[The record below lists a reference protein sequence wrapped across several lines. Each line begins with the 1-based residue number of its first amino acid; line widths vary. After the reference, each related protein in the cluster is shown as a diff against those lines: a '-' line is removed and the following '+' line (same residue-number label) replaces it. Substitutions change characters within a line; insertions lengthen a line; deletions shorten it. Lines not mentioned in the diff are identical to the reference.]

1 MKRII
6 FSSLVVALAAFALA
20 SCNKAEVD
28 LKESTAKKVNFTVT
42 GKVDPSI
49 TKTFIEESG
58 DTYLAH
64 WSDASEEHLGLLFD
78 KIGADM
84 TATTLDAFDITSD
97 IATFAGSAEV
107 TVADHT
113 IHPFYPAS
121 AFNKTYSSG
130 KIGLKLI
137 DEQHPFTSTFDPAA
151 DVMIGADQDITVDDA
166 ENILIEGVV
175 LQRPMAVLR
184 LHLVAK
190 NNEAKAYKETV
201 SSVEMTVAEGKV
213 LSGNFSYTPDNSEI
227 SWNVENNKVKAVYD
241 NAYDN
246 ADQVLIDTDA
256 DFNSVY
262 FVVNPVTLVEGT
274 TITFDIETDV
284 HSGINKISRSVTVP
298 AGGME
303 FLAGKVNEI
312 NLTVRDKDVPD
323 VVADTRILVEGFDDE
338 TVNKTQTA
346 ATASGVFGTGVS
358 SSLSYTYSTNSTNV
372 RINSN
377 GQTASN
383 PYLYISGANESLTMK
398 NIVINNQTWLD
409 FSAKVKNAATLTLK
423 YKESSSSTWLT
434 AGTYKGTE
442 SFSDALIPFTIANTV
457 ESLDLQIIGSAAL
470 IVDDIVL
477 QPGSAPEHNLSV
489 TPTTVTLGGARGS
502 TETVTVTSNYTWTA
516 AALSGGASGFTI
528 SPTTGGNGE
537 TITITASAN
546 GSTTDEMT
554 LGTFTVTDGER
565 TETITVKQKMYEE
578 DAESIVYTLTP
589 KAGKNNSYDSNC
601 DVTVGDI
608 TWNIE
613 GNAAGSGNWWRFGG
627 KKLSNQER
635 ALTGK
640 TAINNTISKI
650 VVTHGATS
658 SITINSYRLV
668 VASDAAFDTVVDEVT
683 KKLVANGK
691 TEFTP
696 SAGKTWSNCYYKF
709 IYDVTVTN
717 TKTNGYV
724 QFTQAE
730 FTGK

>member
-1 MKRII
+1 MKRLVY
-6 FSSLVVALAAFALA
+6 SSLAVALATLALA
-20 SCNKAEVD
+20 SCNKTEVD
-28 LKESTAKKVNFTVT
+28 FQETTTKKTVNFTVA
-42 GKVDPSI
+42 GKVDPTI
-49 TKTFIEESG
+49 TKTYIEESG

-64 WSDASEEHLGLLFD
+64 WSDVSDEHLGLLFD
-78 KIGADM
+78 DIAADM

-121 AFNKTYSSG
+121 AFNKTYGSG

-166 ENILIEGVV
+166 DNILIEDVV

-190 NNEAKAYKETV
+190 NTEAKAYNETV
-201 SSVEMTVAEGKV
+201 TSVEMTVAEGKV

-227 SWNVENNKVKAVYD
+227 SWNVENNKVKAVYGD
-241 NAYDN
+241 AYGN

-262 FVVNPVTLVEGT
+262 LVVNPVTLVEGT

-284 HSGINKISRSVTVP
+284 HSGINKISRSVNVP

-323 VVADTRILVEGFDDE
+323 VVADTRILVEGFDGE

-358 SSLSYTYSTNSTNV
+358 SSLSYTYSTTNTNV
-372 RINSN
+372 RINGN
-377 GQTASN
+377 GQTATN
-383 PYLYISGANESLTMK
+383 PFLYISGEGESLTME
-398 NIVINNQTWLD
+398 NIVVSNQTWLD

-423 YKESSSSTWLT
+423 YKESSSLTWLI
-434 AGTYKGTE
+434 AGTYTGTA
-442 SFSDALIPFTIANTV
+442 SFSDASISFTIANTV

-477 QPGSAPEHNLSV
+477 KPGSAPAHNLSV
-489 TPTTVTLGGARGS
+489 TPTTVTLGGASGS
-502 TETVTVTSNYTWTA
+502 TKTVTVTSNYTWT

-528 SPTTGGNGE
+528 SPTTGGNAA

-546 GSTTDEMT
+546 GSTTEETT
-554 LGTFTVTDGER
+554 LGTFTVTDGET
-565 TETITVKQKMYEE
+565 TETITVKQSQYE
-578 DAESIVYTLTP
+578 DVVYTLSP
-589 KAGKNNSYDSNC
+589 KAGTNNSYTGNC
-601 DVTVGDI
+601 DVTVDSI

-613 GNAAGSGNWWRFGG
+613 GNSQGSGTWWRFGG
-627 KKLSNQER
+627 KNLTNQNR

-640 TAINNTISKI
+640 TSINKTISKI
-650 VVTHGATS
+650 EVTHGAAS
-658 SITINSYRLV
+658 NITVNSYKLI
-668 VASDAAFDTVVDEVT
+668 VASDADYNTVVDEVT
-683 KKLVANGK
+683 ESFTANGV
-691 TEFTP
+691 TTFTP
-696 SAGKTWSNCYYKF
+696 SGGKTWSNCYYKF
-709 IYDVTVTN
+709 VYNVTVSGNTN
-717 TKTNGYV
+717 RYV

>member
-28 LKESTAKKVNFTVT
+28 LNESTAKKVNFTVT

-78 KIGADM
+78 EIAADM

-213 LSGNFSYTPDNSEI
+213 LSGNFAYTPDNSEI

-241 NAYDN
+241 NAHGN

-262 FVVNPVTLVEGT
+262 LVVNPVTLVEET

-323 VVADTRILVEGFDDE
+323 VVADTRILVEGFDGE

-358 SSLSYTYSTNSTNV
+358 SSLSYTYSTDNTNV

-398 NIVINNQTWLD
+398 NIVINNQKWLD

-434 AGTYKGTE
+434 AGTYKGTA
-442 SFSDALIPFTIANTV
+442 SFSDASIPFTIANTV

-489 TPTTVTLGGARGS
+489 TPTTVTLGGASGS

-516 AALSGGASGFTI
+516 DLSGSASGFTI

-546 GSTTDEMT
+546 GSTTGETT

-565 TETITVKQKMYEE
+565 TETITVKQKKYEE

-589 KAGKNNSYDSNC
+589 IAGENPSYNGNC
-601 DVTVGDI
+601 DVSVAGI
-608 TWNIE
+608 TWNLT
-613 GNAAGSGNWWRFGG
+613 GNSKQIPWRIGG
-627 KKLSNQER
+627 KSLTNTDR
-635 ALTGK
+635 ALYSK
-640 TAINNTISKI
+640 TALNKNVSKI
-650 VVTHGATS
+650 EITHGAASGITVNSMTVIVSKNSDFS
-658 SITINSYRLV
+658 SPVSTFTPTF
-668 VASDAAFDTVVDEVT
+668 A
-683 KKLVANGK
+683 ANG
-691 TEFTP
+691 TVTVNRP
-696 SAGKTWSNCYYKF
+696 DGKDWRNCYYKF
-709 IYDVTVTN
+709 VYNVSVSS
-717 TKTNGYV
+717 TKSNGYIA
-724 QFTQAE
+724 FTKAV

>member
-1 MKRII
+1 M
-6 FSSLVVALAAFALA
+6 VVQ
-20 SCNKAEVD
+20 
-28 LKESTAKKVNFTVT
+28 
-42 GKVDPSI
+42 GKC
-49 TKTFIEESG
+49 
-58 DTYLAH
+58 Y
-64 WSDASEEHLGLLFD
+64 
-78 KIGADM
+78 
-84 TATTLDAFDITSD
+84 
-97 IATFAGSAEV
+97 
-107 TVADHT
+107 
-113 IHPFYPAS
+113 
-121 AFNKTYSSG
+121 
-130 KIGLKLI
+130 
-137 DEQHPFTSTFDPAA
+137 TSTFDPAA

-190 NNEAKAYKETV
+190 NNEAKAYNETV

-213 LSGNFSYTPDNSEI
+213 LSGNFAYTPDNSEI

-241 NAYDN
+241 NAHGN
-246 ADQVLIDTDA
+246 ADQVLIDTDS

-262 FVVNPVTLVEGT
+262 LVVNPVTLVEGT

-284 HSGINKISRSVTVP
+284 HYGINKISRSVTVP

-323 VVADTRILVEGFDDE
+323 VVADTRILVEGFDGE

-346 ATASGVFGTGVS
+346 ASASGVFGTGVT
-358 SSLSYTYSTNSTNV
+358 SSLAYTYSTENTNV

-377 GQTASN
+377 GQTSTN
-383 PYLYISGANESLTMK
+383 PYLYINAANQYLTMS
-398 NIVINNQTWLD
+398 NIGVSNQTWLD
-409 FSAKVKNAATLTLK
+409 FSAKVKNTATLTLK

-434 AGTYKGTE
+434 AGTYTGTS
-442 SFSDALIPFTIANTV
+442 SFSDALISFTIANTV
-457 ESLDLQIIGSAAL
+457 ESLDLQIVGSAAL

-477 QPGSAPEHNLSV
+477 QPGSAPAHNLSV
-489 TPTTVTLGGARGS
+489 TPTTVTLGGASGS
-502 TETVTVTSNYTWTA
+502 TETVTVTSNYTWT

-546 GSTTDEMT
+546 GSTTDETT
-554 LGTFTVTDGER
+554 LGTFTVTDGET
-565 TETITVKQKMYEE
+565 TETITVKQEKYEE

-589 KAGKNNSYDSNC
+589 NAGSNNSYAGNC
-601 DVTVGDI
+601 DVTVDDI

-613 GNAAGSGNWWRFGG
+613 GNAAGSGSWWRFGG
-627 KKLSNQER
+627 KNLSNQER

-640 TAINNTISKI
+640 TAINKTISKI
-650 VVTHGATS
+650 EVTHGAAS
-658 SITINSYRLV
+658 SITINSYKLV
-668 VASDAAFDTVVDEVT
+668 VASDAAFNTVVDEVT
-683 KKLVANGK
+683 KTLVVNGK

-709 IYDVTVTN
+709 IYEVTVSGSTN
-717 TKTNGYV
+717 RYV
-724 QFTQAE
+724 QFTRAE